1 MVKINIGKNLKIK
14 IYNILMYILRISRNL
29 TLKYLF
35 RDSFKIE
42 KKYIIPNKKHC
53 NIDLYNYFQLDVN
66 NRKNFLIN

>member
-1 MVKINIGKNLKIK
+1 MVKVNNRKKFKNK

-53 NIDLYNYFQLDVN
+53 NIDLYNYFQLSVN
-66 NRKNFLIN
+66 DRKNFLIN

>member
-1 MVKINIGKNLKIK
+1 
-14 IYNILMYILRISRNL
+14 MYILRISRNL

-53 NIDLYNYFQLDVN
+53 NIDLYNYFQLSVN
-66 NRKNFLIN
+66 DRKNFLIN